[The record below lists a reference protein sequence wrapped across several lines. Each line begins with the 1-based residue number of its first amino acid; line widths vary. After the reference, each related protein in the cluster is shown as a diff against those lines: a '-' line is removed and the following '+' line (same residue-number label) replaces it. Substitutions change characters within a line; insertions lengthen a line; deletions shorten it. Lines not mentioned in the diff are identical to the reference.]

1 MDGSRATVVPA
12 DRGSCV
18 VPRDCAVATWTAWT
32 AEKPCAAGRG
42 HFYHFIFSLLAPCD
56 VL

>member
-32 AEKPCAAGRG
+32 AENPQPCAAGRG
-42 HFYHFIFSLLAPCD
+42 HFYHLILAPCD